1 MENKDTRNRY
11 LNGSMSAKIANTD
24 STCAMSIND
33 RISKVQNF
41 SRRYRDIESDQ
52 NEDIS
57 DK

>member
-24 STCAMSIND
+24 STFAMSIND